1 MCKVMEESPVTA
13 SEGSEISLPTLKE
26 LLLNVSTR
34 PGKGGKIT
42 RPVGWGSDMLF
53 SCWDSF
59 PLINSDRIHSSVKA
73 LLRCLWAISTI
84 LLL

>member
-1 MCKVMEESPVTA
+1 MTA

-34 PGKGGKIT
+34 PGKRRGKIT

-53 SCWDSF
+53 SCWDSLA
-59 PLINSDRIHSSVKA
+59 LINSDRIHSPVKA